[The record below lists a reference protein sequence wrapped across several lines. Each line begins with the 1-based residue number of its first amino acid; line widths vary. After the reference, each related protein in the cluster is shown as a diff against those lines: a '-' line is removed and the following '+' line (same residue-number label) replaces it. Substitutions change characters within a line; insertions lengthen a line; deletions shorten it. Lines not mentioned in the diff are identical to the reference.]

1 MHAWTSTLLIGIGAT
16 FTMDA
21 WGVLRRRFFGVP
33 APDYALV
40 GRWLGHMPMG
50 RFRHDAIARSP
61 AVRGERALGWCMH
74 YLTGVLFA
82 AVLPMV
88 WGIAW
93 LRHPT
98 PGPALLVGVITV
110 AAPFLLMQPGMG
122 AGIAAS
128 RTARPSMA
136 RAHSLLNHLVFGA
149 GLYVSALLL
158 HSVPSF

>member
-21 WGVLRRRFFGVP
+21 WGVLRRRLFGVP

-98 PGPALLVGVITV
+98 PGPALLVGVVTV

-128 RTARPSMA
+128 RTRRPSMA

-158 HSVPSF
+158 HSVPSL

>member
-16 FTMDA
+16 LAMDA
-21 WGVLRRRFFGVP
+21 WGVLRRRIFGVP

-98 PGPALLVGVITV
+98 PGPALLVGVVTV

>member
-98 PGPALLVGVITV
+98 PGPALLVGVVTV